1 MRVAT
6 LLTAALLAV
15 LACRRG
21 SGAAGRTAAAEAAA
35 AIPPR
40 DSADSALRTPRVV
53 SEPTVIVFWLPAG
66 DTLEASDAAAFYDEM
81 TTATAA
87 VADTLKRNDIALIP
101 TSAETVYIALP
112 NHKRRTIL
120 LSGLDYPFGYVLLD
134 PGGVERILPGSYAE
148 EDLMDEI
155 RAYFD
160 LAEDSVTVRPR
171 IIS

>member
-6 LLTAALLAV
+6 LLAAALLAA
-15 LACRRG
+15 LACRQG
-21 SGAAGRTAAAEAAA
+21 SKAPGRTAAADAAA

-53 SEPTVIVFWLPAG
+53 SQPTVIVFWLPAG
-66 DTLEASDAAAFYDEM
+66 DTLEVNDAAEFYDEM

-87 VADTLKRNDIALIP
+87 VADTLKRNDIALVP
-101 TSAETVYIALP
+101 TSAETVYVALP

-134 PGGVERILPGSYAE
+134 PGGVERILPGSYE
-148 EDLMDEI
+148 EPDLMDEI

-160 LAEDSVTVRPR
+160 LAEDSVTVRPK

>member
-6 LLTAALLAV
+6 LLGAALLAG
-15 LACRRG
+15 LACGRG
-21 SGAAGRTAAAEAAA
+21 TPPGHMAAADAAA

-53 SEPTVIVFWLPAG
+53 SEPTVVVFWLPAG
-66 DTLEASDAAAFYDEM
+66 DTLEANDAAAFYDEM

-87 VADTLKRNDIALIP
+87 VADTLKRNDIALVP

-112 NHKRRTIL
+112 NHKRRMIL

-134 PGGVERILPGSYAE
+134 PGGVERILPGSYPE

-160 LAEDSVTVRPR
+160 LAQDSVTVRPK